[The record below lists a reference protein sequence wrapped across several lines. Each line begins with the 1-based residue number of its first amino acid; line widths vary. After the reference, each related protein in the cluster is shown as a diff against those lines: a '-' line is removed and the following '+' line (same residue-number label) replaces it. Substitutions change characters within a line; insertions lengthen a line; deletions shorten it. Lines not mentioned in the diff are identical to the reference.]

1 MKKFVV
7 GIVFDLNL
15 QNILLIKKNRPS
27 RMAGLFNGIGG
38 KVEEDETFDE
48 AMEREATEEAGLS
61 GLLWKRGPKISVDDL
76 YVVRFYYAVMPGPI
90 VYQQKTDEELYVNA
104 LYTMDSIYGW
114 GRATVQPLPWVI
126 DCCLYDLR
134 SKEAQ
139 NALASGNE
147 DV

>member
-61 GLLWKRGPKISVDDL
+61 GLLWKRGPKISVDGL
-76 YVVRFYYAVMPGPI
+76 YMVRFYYAVMPGPL
-90 VYQQKTDEELYVNA
+90 VYCQKTDEELFTIPLNKR
-104 LYTMDSIYGW
+104 LYYHTSL
-114 GRATVQPLPWVI
+114 VQPLPWVI